1 MKASSFTWNSIGS
14 ILSAGSSFVFLACV
28 TRACGA
34 KESGIFAFAFSS
46 AQLLLTVGKYGVRAY
61 QATDVSKEIRT
72 DTYYVLRIFTCAL
85 MVLLSAAVIWVFGYS
100 GSGASIIIAV
110 CVIKMVDAIE
120 DVFHGFLQL
129 NGRLDLAGKL
139 LALRNLITTAFFGLL
154 IFSTQNIE
162 ITCWATGIGSVCIC
176 LLLNFWAVKGYEKVA
191 LQIRKEELSSLV
203 KACTPLCLGSFLSL
217 YIYNIPKYAID
228 IYCTEEI
235 QTYYNI
241 IFMPAFCI
249 NLLSEFL
256 FKPFLTT
263 LAEWW
268 RKGEKQRFL
277 SVVKKLLVYIAIV
290 TAVAE
295 LGTKAIGV
303 EILSVIYG
311 VDVVPYEKPLLLLM
325 LGGGFGAA
333 VYFLYN
339 VLTSMREQ
347 SAVLKNY
354 TMASVVITCVA
365 FLSIKSGGIMA
376 AAGSYL
382 LTETI
387 LCIFMV
393 ISVKKCAKKDE
404 RDVT

>member
-1 MKASSFTWNSIGS
+1 M
-14 ILSAGSSFVFLACV
+14 C
-28 TRACGA
+28 
-34 KESGIFAFAFSS
+34 
-46 AQLLLTVGKYGVRAY
+46 
-61 QATDVSKEIRT
+61 IR
-72 DTYYVLRIFTCAL
+72 DR
-85 MVLLSAAVIWVFGYS
+85 
-100 GSGASIIIAV
+100 
-110 CVIKMVDAIE
+110 
-120 DVFHGFLQL
+120 
-129 NGRLDLAGKL
+129 
-139 LALRNLITTAFFGLL
+139 
-154 IFSTQNIE
+154 
-162 ITCWATGIGSVCIC
+162 
-176 LLLNFWAVKGYEKVA
+176 
-191 LQIRKEELSSLV
+191 
-203 KACTPLCLGSFLSL
+203 
-217 YIYNIPKYAID
+217 
-228 IYCTEEI
+228 
-235 QTYYNI
+235 
-241 IFMPAFCI
+241 
-249 NLLSEFL
+249 
-256 FKPFLTT
+256 
-263 LAEWW
+263 
-268 RKGEKQRFL
+268 
-277 SVVKKLLVYIAIV
+277 VYIAIV